1 MINSKV
7 DHCETL
13 EEFYS
18 EIRRQQEEAHGDKYC
33 EQHDIIRQ
41 LLWDECN
48 TYKELGT
55 HQGGT
60 AAVACLQDPKKVELV
75 DISMEKFN
83 KSKHLFEDYCDNHK
97 VELVVKEMDSTEKR
111 SASRTD
117 LLVIDSL
124 HHPNH
129 LMKELRLH
137 ADYVAKYIVCHDT
150 SMLHGRKDDRLWVA
164 LQQFT
169 SELNPWEII
178 DRRTDNVGVTV
189 LKRAV

>member
-41 LLWDECN
+41 LLWDECE

-83 KSKHLFEDYCDNHK
+83 KSKHLFEDYCQNHK
-97 VELVVKEMDSTEKR
+97 IELVVKEMDSTDKR

-178 DRRTDNVGVTV
+178 DRKTDNVGVTV
-189 LKRAV
+189 LKRVV

>member
-83 KSKHLFEDYCDNHK
+83 KSKHLFEDYCQNHK
-97 VELVVKEMDSTEKR
+97 IELVVKEMDSTDKR

-137 ADYVAKYIVCHDT
+137 ADYVSKYIVCHDT

-178 DRRTDNVGVTV
+178 DRKTDNVGVTV
-189 LKRAV
+189 LKRVV